1 MRKPAAIAL
10 GLACLIIG
18 ASGAVPTAGPE
29 QVQMP
34 MRGMMHRMIPDLV
47 PPGVE
52 PQDLPDPDG
61 RGARLLVRYCG
72 QCHNL
77 PSPAMHSSS
86 EWPAISER
94 MFYRME
100 MMSGMMGIESPSA
113 SDRAAIIAYLKAFA
127 MKAIT
132 PESLPAGQA
141 AGAAAFRA
149 TCSQC
154 HALPDP
160 RSHTAAEWPAVVE
173 KMRANMRL
181 MRKKIPGPEQEK
193 EILSFLEKNAKKE

>member
-1 MRKPAAIAL
+1 VKPGRPARLILHKEERIMRKPAAIAL

-113 SDRAAIIAYLKAFA
+113 
-127 MKAIT
+127 T
-132 PESLPAGQA
+132 
-141 AGAAAFRA
+141 AFRA